1 MPVDDEQST
10 LPESDDQ
17 LFRMIGELAL
27 DIHTNRPDELSG
39 TLPIVSELSSLQR
52 KTADYQIDG
61 TTVHFS
67 SLEARN
73 RVVADIRAFSPAC
86 LAGMDAIDLIACRH
100 FRTPVAPIF
109 WYRLLPKDNSNL
121 QPEVSDGS
129 VGE

>member
-1 MPVDDEQST
+1 
-10 LPESDDQ
+10 
-17 LFRMIGELAL
+17 
-27 DIHTNRPDELSG
+27 
-39 TLPIVSELSSLQR
+39 
-52 KTADYQIDG
+52 
-61 TTVHFS
+61 
-67 SLEARN
+67 
-73 RVVADIRAFSPAC
+73 VVADIRAFSPAC